1 MPPNG
6 KADLAHPEAA
16 DWVMGTLGPAQA
28 EDFQRHLTDCPHCQA
43 AVGEFGELG
52 QMLQHLPPAAEPPPG
67 LEARTIASVL
77 AAAAKYPDPEADR
90 RSDPEDQAATRVQP
104 RPQLQPPAGDE
115 TRIQPRPQLQPPA
128 GDETQIRPRPQLQP
142 PAGDETQIQPR
153 PQLQPPAGDETQI
166 QPRPQLQPPAGDETR
181 IRPRPQLQPPAG
193 DETRI
198 QPRPQL
204 QPPAKPQSR
213 PEVTRLPV
221 WRRYRGRLAAVAAA
235 AAAIITAAI
244 VIPLSLGGGRI
255 TPTTATVVI
264 PLHAT
269 TAAKLIGDGAATGR
283 ATARQADQSWTFTL
297 NVHGLKPLPGNDFYE
312 CWWVTPGHT
321 RLLATGGSFVVGNSG
336 STTVTMTTGVDPTQ
350 QFTTMEITAES
361 PSKDGALN
369 GPILLI
375 S

>member
-6 KADLAHPEAA
+6 KTDLAHPEAA
-16 DWVMGTLGPAQA
+16 DWVLGTLGPAQA
-28 EDFQRHLTDCPHCQA
+28 EDFPRHLTDCLHCQA
-43 AVGEFGELG
+43 AVAEFGQLG
-52 QMLQHLPPAAEPPPG
+52 QLLRHLPPAAEPPPG

-77 AAAAKYPDPEADR
+77 AAAAKYPAPKADP

-115 TRIQPRPQLQPPA
+115 T
-128 GDETQIRPRPQLQP
+128 
-142 PAGDETQIQPR
+142 QIQPR
-153 PQLQPPAGDETQI
+153 P
-166 QPRPQLQPPAGDETR
+166 RLQPPAGDETR
-181 IRPRPQLQPPAG
+181 VQPRPRLQPPAG
-193 DETRI
+193 DETRV

-204 QPPAKPQSR
+204 QPPAKPQAR

-221 WRRYRGRLAAVAAA
+221 WRHYRGRLAAVAAA

-255 TPTTATVVI
+255 TPATATVVI

-269 TAAKLIGDGAATGR
+269 TAAKLIGDGAATAR

-312 CWWVTPGHT
+312 CWWVAPGHT

>member
-28 EDFQRHLTDCPHCQA
+28 EDFSRHLTDCLHCQA
-43 AVGEFGELG
+43 AVAEFGQLG

-77 AAAAKYPDPEADR
+77 AAAAKYPTPKADR
-90 RSDPEDQAATRVQP
+90 RSDPEDRAATRVQP

-115 TRIQPRPQLQPPA
+115 TRV
-128 GDETQIRPRPQLQP
+128 
-142 PAGDETQIQPR
+142 
-153 PQLQPPAGDETQI
+153 
-166 QPRPQLQPPAGDETR
+166 
-181 IRPRPQLQPPAG
+181 
-193 DETRI
+193 

-204 QPPAKPQSR
+204 QPPAKPQAR
-213 PEVTRLPV
+213 PEVTQLPV
-221 WRRYRGRLAAVAAA
+221 WRHYPGRLAAVVAA

-255 TPTTATVVI
+255 TPATATVTVVI

-283 ATARQADQSWTFTL
+283 ATARQAGPSWTFDMT
-297 NVHGLKPLPGNDFYE
+297 VHGLKVLPGNEVYE
-312 CWWVTPGHT
+312 CWYATSGST
-321 RLLATGGSFVVGNSG
+321 RLQPLLVSGGTFVVDNSG
-336 STTVTMTTGVDPTQ
+336 STTVTMTTGVDPR
-350 QFTTMEITAES
+350 QFRTMEITAQS
-361 PSKDGALN
+361 PGTGALQR
-369 GPILLI
+369 PVLLI
-375 S
+375 GQTL